1 MVGEAVVD
9 FKLQMRVGGAVAG
22 LSAIGKGGVRSIPI
36 TALSKW
42 QRRSGNK
49 CAAHYGWPVA

>member
-1 MVGEAVVD
+1 
-9 FKLQMRVGGAVAG
+9 MRVGGAVAG